1 MNRVVILG
9 GSGFV
14 GRSLCEQISAH
25 PALTGVRVLVPSRR
39 RERAKHLFT
48 LPKVDVVQADVH
60 RDADLSRVLAGAD
73 VVVNLVAILH
83 GTPEAFEHAHVTL
96 VQRLVQACVK
106 QGVRRVVHVSALG
119 VPDDPAQAP
128 SNYLTSKAEGE
139 KTLREAQAAGL
150 LDVSVLRPSV
160 IFGEHDRFL
169 NLFAQLQA
177 VAPFMP
183 LAGAQARFQPVW
195 VEDVARALVA
205 CLRDPA
211 TMGRT
216 YECAGPQVLT
226 LADLVR
232 LAGKGSGH
240 ARWVVPMPMAV
251 GRLQAAAMA
260 FMPGEPLMS
269 KDNLESM
276 QVPNVATG
284 TLPGLADLGITPAS
298 AEAIAPQY
306 LDRSGDWARRLDL
319 LRSLAGR

>member
-14 GRSLCEQISAH
+14 GRSLCEQFSAP
-25 PALTGVRVLVPSRR
+25 PAPSGLRVLVPSRR

-60 RDADLSRVLAGAD
+60 READLNRVLAGAD
-73 VVVNLVAILH
+73 AVINLVAILH
-83 GTPEAFEHAHVTL
+83 GTPQAFEQAHVTL

-106 QGVRRVVHVSALG
+106 QGVRRVLHVSALG

-139 KTLREAQAAGL
+139 LALREAQAAGL
-150 LDVSVLRPSV
+150 LDVTVLRPSV

-211 TMGRT
+211 TAGRT
-216 YECAGPQVLT
+216 FECAGPHVLT
-226 LADLVR
+226 LAGLVR

-240 ARWVVPMPMAV
+240 ARWVLPMPMAV

-269 KDNLESM
+269 KDNLDSM

-298 AEAIAPQY
+298 AEVIAPQY
-306 LDRSGDWARRLDL
+306 LNRSGDWARRLDF